1 MVNERLEMIKD
12 WPQTS
17 NKELFFYN
25 LQLSNSYSLT
35 MNTFAYSIYSF
46 KFGDILKKV
55 SVNQYQ
61 RKNDEQ
67 IKIDFCDYFIEMTGS
82 ILGVFANTWSYMA
95 YSS

>member
-1 MVNERLEMIKD
+1 M
-12 WPQTS
+12 
-17 NKELFFYN
+17 NK
-25 LQLSNSYSLT
+25 
-35 MNTFAYSIYSF
+35 FAYSIYSF

-82 ILGVFANTWSYMA
+82 ILGVLANT
-95 YSS
+95 